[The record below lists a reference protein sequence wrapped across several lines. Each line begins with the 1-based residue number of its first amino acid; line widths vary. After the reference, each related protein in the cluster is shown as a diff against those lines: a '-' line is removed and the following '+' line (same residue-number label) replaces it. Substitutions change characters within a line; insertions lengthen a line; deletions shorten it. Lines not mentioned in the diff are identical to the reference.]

1 MVRGEE
7 RETLA
12 ADFVLWTRR
21 DASPLAPQLLQS
33 YFSLESN
40 PGGVAAS
47 VFISLHLL
55 QLLPSIAVSDL
66 LLLESLKLLGSSR
79 LGTARTRL
87 SASLLPTAKQN
98 SQHRVPHRS
107 VNI

>member
-1 MVRGEE
+1 MRPSRPTFSSG
-7 RETLA
+7 L
-12 ADFVLWTRR
+12 DG
-21 DASPLAPQLLQS
+21 DYSPLAPPQLLQS

>member
-1 MVRGEE
+1 MRPS
-7 RETLA
+7 RPTLSSGL
-12 ADFVLWTRR
+12 DG
-21 DASPLAPQLLQS
+21 DDSPLAPQLLQS